1 MKIVARFE
9 WEAQAL
15 ESEAVTGACN
25 VPQSKLAPQTSDRSC
40 QVKVVTVSASQGGC
54 QELMR

>member
-15 ESEAVTGACN
+15 ESEAETVVCN
-25 VPQSKLAPQTSDRSC
+25 VPQSKLAPQTSIRSC
-40 QVKVVTVSASQGGC
+40 QVKVITASASQGGC